1 MIWKPNTTVAAI
13 IEQYGKFL
21 LVEEETADGI
31 RLNQPAGHLEDGE
44 SLLEAVAREAF
55 EETAYHFEPQQLVG
69 VYQWRRPDKEVTYLR
84 FAFTGVATGPD
95 KNRTL
100 DDGIIRAVWMTPHEI
115 RNCQAKHRSPQVLAC
130 IEHYLAGQRFPLSAI
145 THL

>member
-13 IEQYGKFL
+13 IEQHGKFL

-55 EETAYHFEPQQLVG
+55 EETAYHFEPQQLLG
-69 VYQWRRPDKEVTYLR
+69 IYQWRRPDKEVTYLR

-100 DDGIIRAVWMTPHEI
+100 DDGIIRAVWMTPDEI
-115 RNCQAKHRSPQVLAC
+115 RNCQAMHRSPQVLTC
-130 IEHYLAGQRFPLSAI
+130 VEHFLAGQRFPLSAI